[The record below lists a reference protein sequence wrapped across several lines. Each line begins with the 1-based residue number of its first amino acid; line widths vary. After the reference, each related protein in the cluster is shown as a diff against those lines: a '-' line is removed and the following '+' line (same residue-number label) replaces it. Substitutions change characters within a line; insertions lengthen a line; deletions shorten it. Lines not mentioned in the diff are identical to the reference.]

1 MRPAEIQ
8 PSSCRFVH
16 CAHLSPHPNYHHLL
30 QPHQPIDP
38 PQYTDQPTPTF
49 LPLRPPHFRVSAC
62 ARAGGDVSERTR
74 QQVRSES
81 RDSAEAQPSPPS
93 LVVSAAPVGRPP
105 SLLRTHEN
113 KRPLTAPREQ
123 ETADRPEGGA
133 GGDLSSS
140 TPLPGDT
147 PPR

>member
-1 MRPAEIQ
+1 
-8 PSSCRFVH
+8 VH
-16 CAHLSPHPNYHHLL
+16 CAHLSPHPNHHHLL

-49 LPLRPPHFRVSAC
+49 LPLRPPHFRVSECIAG
-62 ARAGGDVSERTR
+62 GGDVSERTR

-105 SLLRTHEN
+105 SHA
-113 KRPLTAPREQ
+113 PHPREQ

-140 TPLPGDT
+140 APLPGDMPT
-147 PPR
+147 H

>member
-62 ARAGGDVSERTR
+62 MRGGTSPNERTR
-74 QQVRSES
+74 QVRSYETQPRPS
-81 RDSAEAQPSPPS
+81 RLHPASSS
-93 LVVSAAPVGRPP
+93 RPP
-105 SLLRTHEN
+105 QSAGRRRMLRAHEN

-133 GGDLSSS
+133 GGDLKSSS
-140 TPLPGDT
+140 APLPGDT

>member
-49 LPLRPPHFRVSAC
+49 LPLRPPHFRVSEC
-62 ARAGGDVSERTR
+62 MRAGGGDVSERTR

-105 SLLRTHEN
+105 QPRCSRCAHE
-113 KRPLTAPREQ
+113 KQ

-133 GGDLSSS
+133 GGDMSSS
-140 TPLPGDT
+140 APLPGDMPT
-147 PPR
+147 H